1 MAIVAGIMALDLVH
15 GAVVSV
21 LVNLADLHRQVADVG
36 ACRSFVG
43 RVRH

>member
-1 MAIVAGIMALDLVH
+1 MAIVAGIMPLDQVH
-15 GAVVSV
+15 GAAGSV